1 MKYPDARPLIDEL
14 LADYD
19 DVVILQKKAPELLK
33 KYSQEQVL
41 GKLSQKGFQISDIYT
56 VLLRR

>member
-1 MKYPDARPLIDEL
+1 MKYPDARDVIAEILT
-14 LADYD
+14 DYD
-19 DVVILQKKAPELLK
+19 DRSILQKKAPELLC

-56 VLLRR
+56 VLRRR

>member
-1 MKYPDARPLIDEL
+1 MKYPDSRDVITEFLSG
-14 LADYD
+14 YD
-19 DVVILQKKAPELLK
+19 DVSILQKKAPELLD

-56 VLLRR
+56 VLRRR